1 MNKLQ
6 RGQGWAARE
15 FSMFLSDGLASLRQ
29 SSTLQ
34 VLSVSLSLSLSPHVG
49 MFKLGKDWI
58 FRIEVAVMNC
68 KAIDFCILLDS
79 FNTDNNNRGPKCHS
93 FSFAIIDC

>member
-1 MNKLQ
+1 
-6 RGQGWAARE
+6 
-15 FSMFLSDGLASLRQ
+15 
-29 SSTLQ
+29 
-34 VLSVSLSLSLSPHVG
+34 
-49 MFKLGKDWI
+49 MFKLGEDWI

>member
-1 MNKLQ
+1 MNKHL
-6 RGQGWAARE
+6 GGHGWAARE

-34 VLSVSLSLSLSPHVG
+34 VPSVSLSLSLRVG

-79 FNTDNNNRGPKCHS
+79 FDTDNNNRGQKYS
-93 FSFAIIDC
+93 FI